1 MGGASGNLPKKQRSP
16 YNYTVDWMS
25 TRLTANVKAG
35 GCASKLS
42 PKILDRALRSV
53 PRVTNEKV
61 LVGYD
66 TADDAGVYDLTER
79 AGKPLAMVQTVDF
92 FTPIVD
98 DSYTFGGI
106 AAANALSDIYAMG
119 GRPVTAL
126 SLVVFPAKGDV
137 EDLEAILRG
146 GAEKIHEAG
155 CVILGGHSVSEDEIK
170 FGYAVTGLID
180 PARVWTNA
188 GAQLGDLLV
197 FTKRIGTGVIST
209 ALKKGIADAS
219 DIQASIQQM
228 LTLNREMR
236 DTLETLEVHACTDIT
251 GFGLLGHAREMAL
264 ASNVT
269 LEISASSVRFL
280 RGALEYSKAGA
291 HSGGL
296 HNNRDFVESC
306 VGMSPEIPAEIQA
319 LLYDPQTSGGL
330 LISLE
335 NEYATKLLTQQP
347 EAYVLGRVCQ
357 RANKAIEVIV

>member
-1 MGGASGNLPKKQRSP
+1 MATK
-16 YNYTVDWMS
+16 
-25 TRLTANVKAG
+25 LTANVKAG

-53 PRVTNEKV
+53 PRLTNEKV

-66 TADDAGVYDLTER
+66 KADDAGVYDLSQPGAE
-79 AGKPLAMVQTVDF
+79 PLAIVQTVDF

-98 DSYTFGGI
+98 DPYDFGGI

-126 SLVVFPAKGDV
+126 SLVVFPAKG
-137 EDLEAILRG
+137 EIHDLEAILKG
-146 GAEKIHEAG
+146 GADKIHEAS
-155 CVILGGHSVSEDEIK
+155 CVILGGHSISEDEIK

-180 PARVWTNA
+180 PRNILTNA
-188 GAQLGDLLV
+188 GAQPGDTLV

-209 ALKKGIADAS
+209 ALKQGIASPSHVDE
-219 DIQASIQQM
+219 SIQQM
-228 LTLNREMR
+228 LTLNRLACDAMLKR
-236 DTLETLEVHACTDIT
+236 NVHSCTDAT

-269 LEISASSVRFL
+269 LQISASAVRYL
-280 RGALEYSKAGA
+280 PGAIEYSQAGA

-296 HNNRDFVESC
+296 NNNREFVESC
-306 VGMSPEIPAEIQA
+306 VSMLESIPAEVQA

-330 LISLE
+330 LIALPDGE
-335 NEYATKLLTQQP
+335 ARQLVAELAGAYIIGHVEDRGTKP
-347 EAYVLGRVCQ
+347 
-357 RANKAIEVIV
+357 IVVK